1 MYVEHKFD
9 VFLLSTF
16 VYTASIMEHNS
27 LPGNLPVHCPTLSFA
42 YKAPDGAASII
53 FVRKKSRI
61 KKWKWSLNDRSY
73 YAHDKTGKN
82 ELKQGKQSKLC

>member
-16 VYTASIMEHNS
+16 VYTASIKEHNS

-73 YAHDKTGKN
+73 YAHDKTRKN
-82 ELKQGKQSKLC
+82 KLKQGKQSKLD